1 MLSSD
6 SVLAVLPY
14 AQHQVSQGQKVTAAP
29 GSLLE
34 KAAGTASRCLSAYTA
49 GNMLRDQSDV
59 DLYFGDDSTVAVFI
73 EQATSTTSEKASVAN
88 EHTRVVDALIDQIAE
103 YVKAHVDF
111 ARNTVNP
118 QVKLIDEAIDQHLQ
132 TFKTP
137 RAMDSVSLVEYDI
150 PTILKDEMFLKE
162 LSPFENRPL
171 VPADRVLNFPVKA
184 VEEIRN
190 HLLTGQKDF
199 DEEILTWS
207 THLGDDILSL
217 IWLSFFSRAAS
228 SGQRLIRADELTGY
242 SIPQRIDIGLCVY
255 LICNSL
261 KTKVE
266 STADSI
272 SLPEYNRFLD
282 QAQEWAATLM
292 MGLLKTLATYQKVG
306 TLVIYSSAIT
316 KTIVVLGSVYERFLQ
331 EGGTPEAVLGL
342 MTGNQPRMIT
352 VSNQILAQKAELEAS
367 WASYEVYYTAL
378 QANKSIEYFR
388 EFLMIKMRSLITGN
402 TVPSLQAYKAENAAY
417 EAVALKRLKTYV
429 DGLKM
434 SAMQEPRQ
442 VSLYLGA
449 QVLFYY
455 TDAYKILAGIQE
467 AAQANPSIDVR
478 EAALLSTVAYVADYL
493 ADQIV
498 LVK

>member
-14 AQHQVSQGQKVTAAP
+14 AQQKASQGQQVTASA

-34 KAAGTASRCLSAYTA
+34 KAAGTASRCLNAYMA
-49 GNMLRDQSDV
+49 GDPLKTQSDV
-59 DLYFGDDSTVAVFI
+59 DLYFNGDQNIAPFI
-73 EQATSTTSEKASVAN
+73 EQATSITNGDSTAAN
-88 EHTRVVDALIDQIAE
+88 EHNRVVDSLSEQIAE

-118 QVKLIDEAIDQHLQ
+118 QVKVIDEAIDRHLQ

-137 RAMDSVSLVEYDI
+137 RAIDSVRLVEYDI
-150 PTILKDEMFLKE
+150 PSILKDEMFLKE

-171 VPADRVLNFPVKA
+171 VPAERVLNLPVKA
-184 VEEIRN
+184 AEEVRN

-207 THLGDDILSL
+207 THLSDDVLSTV
-217 IWLSFFSRAAS
+217 WLSFFSRAAS
-228 SGQRLIRADELTGY
+228 VGSRFIEASQLTGY
-242 SIPQRIDIGLCVY
+242 SIPERLDIGLSVY

-261 KTKVE
+261 KTNVE
-266 STADSI
+266 STEGSV
-272 SLPEYNRFLD
+272 SLPEYNRLLT
-282 QAQEWAATLM
+282 QAQEWAASLM
-292 MGLLKTLATYQKVG
+292 TGLLKTLSAYQKAG
-306 TLVIYSSAIT
+306 TLVVYSSSTT
-316 KTIVVLGSVYERFLQ
+316 KTVVVLSSVYEKFLQ

-342 MTGNQPRMIT
+342 MTSNQPRMIT
-352 VSNQILAQKAELEAS
+352 VSSQILSQKKDLEMS
-367 WASYEVYYTAL
+367 WASYETYYTAL

-388 EFLMIKMRSLITGN
+388 DFLMMTLRSMITGSSI
-402 TVPSLQAYKAENAAY
+402 PSLVEYKTENAGY
-417 EAVALKRLKTYV
+417 EAQALKLLKTYV

-434 SAMQEPRQ
+434 GSMQEPRQ

-449 QVLFYY
+449 QVLYYY
-455 TDAYKILAGIQE
+455 TDAYKILSGIQE

-493 ADQIV
+493 ADQIA
-498 LVK
+498 LAK